1 MGGTGAG
8 GEREDSMT
16 ILRRLRLAGRLGGAF
31 LIVLV
36 LLGAAV
42 GVGAWG
48 LTRQTESAQ
57 GLKDLQH
64 LMHQVDEQKYYN
76 GDISGWQ
83 IAYVWDTRR
92 MPPAKAVDPE
102 SDNRAGFL
110 ADFELL
116 KKLLEETNVSIM
128 TDAERA
134 EFEALRG
141 LWDDFKS
148 TDDQMVALYAAG
160 RVDDGDAM
168 LLKDSY
174 AIYFKII
181 EATGKLVTSVVGRA
195 DRSAQEAQDEAAFVR
210 TTMIVVF
217 LVSVVTALLLTVAVT
232 RSVTGPVGR
241 LVDVLRGM
249 ARGDLT
255 MRADTTGNDEIA
267 VMGRAVDEAVAGVRA
282 TVAEIVEN
290 GGRLT
295 DASDTMRRVSLQIDS
310 SIAEADQQAGMAAA
324 AAGGVS
330 GNVHTVAA
338 GSEEMGSAITEISR
352 NAADAAQVAADAVA
366 AARATSETINRLGE
380 SSAQIGDVIETI
392 TAIASQTNLLALNAT
407 IEAARAGES
416 GKGFAV
422 VASEVKD
429 LAQETARA
437 TEKISQQ
444 IAAIQSDT
452 GQAVTAID
460 EISRIIEQISDFQ
473 TTIASAVEQQ
483 SATTAEMN
491 RGVSEAASGV
501 TDIASSIASV
511 AHGTASSREAVS
523 EVARTAEDVQTLAD
537 RLRSSAGRFSI

>member
-1 MGGTGAG
+1 
-8 GEREDSMT
+8 MT

-473 TTIASAVEQQ
+473 TTIASAVEEQ

-491 RGVSEAASGV
+491 RGVSEAANGV

-511 AHGTASSREAVS
+511 AHGTASSREAVG
-523 EVARTAEDVQTLAD
+523 EVARTAEDVQSLAD
-537 RLRSSAGRFSI
+537 RLRSSVGRFSI

>member
-1 MGGTGAG
+1 MGGTGGG
-8 GEREDSMT
+8 GERGNSMA
-16 ILRRLRLAGRLGGAF
+16 ILRRMRLAGRLGGAF
-31 LIVLV
+31 LIVLL

-48 LTRQTESAQ
+48 LTRQTESAE

-92 MPPAKAVDPE
+92 MPPAKAVDPK

-116 KKLLEETNVSIM
+116 RKLLGETNVSIM
-128 TDAERA
+128 TDAERT

-141 LWDDFKS
+141 LWDDFKAI
-148 TDDQMVALYAAG
+148 DDQMVALYAAG
-160 RVDDGDAM
+160 RVDDGDA
-168 LLKDSY
+168 LLLSDSY

-195 DRSAQEAQDEAAFVR
+195 DRSVQDAQDEAAFLR

-217 LVSVVTALLLTVAVT
+217 LVSIATALLFTVAVT

-255 MRADTTGNDEIA
+255 LRADTTGDDEIA

-295 DASDTMRRVSLQIDS
+295 DASDTMRRVSQQIDS

-324 AAGGVS
+324 AASGVS

-473 TTIASAVEQQ
+473 TTIASAVEEQ

-491 RGVSEAASGV
+491 RGVSEAANGV
-501 TDIASSIASV
+501 TGIASSIASV

>member
-1 MGGTGAG
+1 MA
-8 GEREDSMT
+8 
-16 ILRRLRLAGRLGGAF
+16 ILRRMRLAGRLGGAF
-31 LIVLV
+31 TMVLV
-36 LLGAAV
+36 LLGVAV
-42 GVGAWG
+42 GIGGWG
-48 LTRQTESAQ
+48 LTRQSESA
-57 GLKDLQH
+57 DHLQRMLH

-92 MPPAKAVDPE
+92 MNPAKAVGPD
-102 SDNRAGFL
+102 SDNRKGFL
-110 ADFELL
+110 ADLELL
-116 KKLLEETNVSIM
+116 LQLLKDTDTAAM

-134 EFEALRG
+134 GFAKLVD
-141 LWDDFKS
+141 LWQKFKS

-160 RVDDGDAM
+160 RVDEGDAL

-174 AIYFKII
+174 AVYFEII
-181 EATGKLVTSVVGRA
+181 TVTGELVTSVVGRA
-195 DRSAQEAQDEAAFVR
+195 DQAAQEAQDEAAYLR
-210 TTMIVVF
+210 TVMIVVF
-217 LVSVVTALLLTVAVT
+217 VLSVIAAVLCTIAVT
-232 RSVTGPVGR
+232 RSVTGPIGR
-241 LVDVLRGM
+241 LVEVLRGM

-255 MRADTTGNDEIA
+255 VRPDTTGSDEVA
-267 VMGRAVDEAVAGVRA
+267 VMSRAVDEAVAGVKT

-295 DASDTMRRVSLQIDS
+295 DASDTMRRVSHQIDS
-310 SIAEADQQAGMAAA
+310 AIAEADQQAGLAAA
-324 AAGGVS
+324 AANGVS

-338 GSEEMGSAITEISR
+338 GTEEMGSAITEISR
-352 NAADAAQVAADAVA
+352 NAADAAQVATDAVA

-473 TTIASAVEQQ
+473 TTIASAVEEQ
-483 SATTAEMN
+483 SATTSEMT
-491 RGVSEAASGV
+491 RGVSEAANGV
-501 TDIASSIASV
+501 TDIANSIASV
-511 AHGTASSREAVS
+511 AHGTASSREAVG
-523 EVARTAEDVQTLAD
+523 EVARTAEDVQALAD
-537 RLRSSAGRFSI
+537 RLRASAGRFSI

>member
-1 MGGTGAG
+1 
-8 GEREDSMT
+8 
-16 ILRRLRLAGRLGGAF
+16 
-31 LIVLV
+31 
-36 LLGAAV
+36 
-42 GVGAWG
+42 
-48 LTRQTESAQ
+48 
-57 GLKDLQH
+57 
-64 LMHQVDEQKYYN
+64 
-76 GDISGWQ
+76 
-83 IAYVWDTRR
+83 
-92 MPPAKAVDPE
+92 MPPAKAVDPK

-116 KKLLEETNVSIM
+116 RKLLGETNVSIM
-128 TDAERA
+128 TDAERT

-141 LWDDFKS
+141 LWDDFKAI
-148 TDDQMVALYAAG
+148 DDQMVALYAAG
-160 RVDDGDAM
+160 RVDDGDA
-168 LLKDSY
+168 LLLSDSY
-174 AIYFKII
+174 AVYFKII
-181 EATGKLVTSVVGRA
+181 ETTGKLVTSVVGRA
-195 DRSAQEAQDEAAFVR
+195 DRSVQDAQDEAAFLR

-217 LVSVVTALLLTVAVT
+217 LVSVATALLFTVAVT

-241 LVDVLRGM
+241 LVEVLRGM

-255 MRADTTGNDEIA
+255 LRADTTGDDEIA

-295 DASDTMRRVSLQIDS
+295 DASDTMRRVSQQIDS

-324 AAGGVS
+324 AASGVS

-473 TTIASAVEQQ
+473 TTIASAVEEQ

-491 RGVSEAASGV
+491 RGVSEAANGV

-511 AHGTASSREAVS
+511 AHGTASSREAVG
-523 EVARTAEDVQTLAD
+523 EVARTAEDVQSLAD
-537 RLRSSAGRFSI
+537 RLRSSVGRFSI

>member
-1 MGGTGAG
+1 M
-8 GEREDSMT
+8 S
-16 ILRRLRLAGRLGGAF
+16 ILRRMRLAGRLGSAF
-31 LIVLV
+31 LIVLL
-36 LLGAAV
+36 LLGVAV
-42 GVGAWG
+42 GIGAWG
-48 LTRQTESAQ
+48 LTRQAASADELQ
-57 GLKDLQH
+57 RLQH

-83 IAYVWDTRR
+83 VAYVWDTRR
-92 MPPAKAVDPE
+92 LTPRAAVEPASE
-102 SDNRAGFL
+102 NRAGFL
-110 ADFELL
+110 ADMEKI
-116 KKLLEETNVSIM
+116 KKLLAETDTASM
-128 TDAERA
+128 TGTERA
-134 EFEALRG
+134 VFSSLGG
-141 LWDDFKS
+141 LWDEFKAA
-148 TDDQMVALYAAG
+148 DDQMVALYAAG
-160 RVDDGDAM
+160 RVDEGDKV
-168 LLKDSY
+168 LLDSSY
-174 AIYFKII
+174 AIYYKIN
-181 EATGKLVTSVVGRA
+181 EATDTLVASVTDRA
-195 DRSAQEAQDEAAFVR
+195 DQAAEDARAEAATTR

-217 LVSVVTALLLTVAVT
+217 LVAVAAAVLLTVLVT
-232 RSVTGPVGR
+232 RSVAGPVGH
-241 LVDVLRGM
+241 LVEVLHAM

-255 MRADTTGNDEIA
+255 VRADTTGGDELA

-282 TVAEIVEN
+282 TVTEIVEN

-295 DASDTMRRVSLQIDS
+295 AASDTMRRVSHQIDS
-310 SIAEADQQAGMAAA
+310 SIAEADQQAGMAASA
-324 AAGGVS
+324 ADGVS

-338 GSEEMGSAITEISR
+338 GSEQMGAAITEISR
-352 NAADAAQVAADAVA
+352 NAADAAQVATDAVA

-473 TTIASAVEQQ
+473 TTIASAVEEQ

-491 RGVSEAASGV
+491 RGVTMAAAGV
-501 TDIASSIASV
+501 GDIAGNIASV
-511 AHGTASSREAVS
+511 AHGTAASRAAVG
-523 EVARTAEDVQTLAD
+523 EVARTAEDVQSLAD
-537 RLRSSAGRFSI
+537 GLRAAAGRFSI

>member
-1 MGGTGAG
+1 MA
-8 GEREDSMT
+8 
-16 ILRRLRLAGRLGGAF
+16 ILRRMRLAGRLGAAF
-31 LIVLV
+31 AIVLI
-36 LLGAAV
+36 LLGVAV
-42 GVGAWG
+42 GIGAWG
-48 LTRQTESAQ
+48 LTSQADSADE
-57 GLKDLQH
+57 LKRLQH

-83 IAYVWDTRR
+83 VAYVWDVRR
-92 MPPAKAVDPE
+92 IGVAKALAG
-102 SDNRAGFL
+102 DNRKGFL

-116 KKLLEETNVSIM
+116 EKLLDEIDTSVM
-128 TDAERA
+128 TDAERT
-134 EFEALRG
+134 EFDKLGG
-141 LWDDFKS
+141 LWAGFKK
-148 TDDQMVALYAAG
+148 TDDEMVALYQAG
-160 RVDDGDAM
+160 RIADGDA
-168 LLKDSY
+168 LLLGEGY
-174 AIYFKII
+174 AVYFEII
-181 EATGKLVTSVVGRA
+181 EATGKLVTSVVARA
-195 DRSAQEAQDEAAFVR
+195 DQAVEDAKDRAALAR
-210 TTMIVVF
+210 TVMVVVF
-217 LVSVVTALLLTVAVT
+217 VLAVVVALLLTVLVT
-232 RSVTGPVGR
+232 RSVTGPVSR
-241 LVDVLRGM
+241 LVEVLRAM

-255 MRADTTGNDEIA
+255 MRADTTGHDEIA
-267 VMGRAVDEAVAGVRA
+267 AMGRAVDEAVAGVRA
-282 TVAEIVEN
+282 TVAEIADD

-295 DASDTMRRVSLQIDS
+295 GASDTMRRVSRQIDS
-310 SIAEADQQAGMAAA
+310 SIAEADQQAGLAAA

-338 GSEEMGSAITEISR
+338 GTEQMGSAITEISR
-352 NAADAAQVAADAVA
+352 NAADAAQVATDAVA

-473 TTIASAVEQQ
+473 TTIASAVEEQ
-483 SATTAEMN
+483 SATTAEMS
-491 RGVSEAASGV
+491 RGVSEAAAGV
-501 TDIASSIASV
+501 SDIAGNIASV
-511 AHGTASSREAVS
+511 AHGTAASREAVG
-523 EVARTAEDVQTLAD
+523 EVARTAEDVQSLAD
-537 RLRSSAGRFSI
+537 RLRAAVGRFSI

>member
-1 MGGTGAG
+1 MA
-8 GEREDSMT
+8 
-16 ILRRLRLAGRLGGAF
+16 ILRRMRLAGRLGTAF

-36 LLGAAV
+36 LLGVAV
-42 GVGAWG
+42 GIGAWG
-48 LTRQTESAQ
+48 LTRQAASADELQ
-57 GLKDLQH
+57 KLQH

-83 IAYVWDTRR
+83 VAYVWDTRR
-92 MPPAKAVDPE
+92 LGPKEAVDPA

-110 ADFELL
+110 ADMEVLQ
-116 KKLLEETNVSIM
+116 KLLAETDTSVM

-134 EFEALRG
+134 LFASIRS
-141 LWDDFKS
+141 LWADYK
-148 TDDQMVALYAAG
+148 TADDQMVALYEAG
-160 RVDDGDAM
+160 RIEEGDKA
-168 LLKDSY
+168 LLDISY
-174 AIYFKII
+174 AVYFKIN
-181 EATGKLVTSVVGRA
+181 EATAPLVASVTDRA
-195 DRSAQEAQDEAAFVR
+195 DQAAESARSEASTMR
-210 TTMIVVF
+210 TIMVVVF
-217 LVSVVTALLLTVAVT
+217 VLAVVVAVLFTVAVT

-255 MRADTTGNDEIA
+255 VQADTSGADEIA
-267 VMGRAVDEAVAGVRA
+267 AMGRAVDEAVAGVRA

-295 DASDTMRRVSLQIDS
+295 IASETMHRVSREIDTS
-310 SIAEADQQAGMAAA
+310 VAEADQQAGMAAA

-338 GSEEMGSAITEISR
+338 GSEEMGAAISEISR
-352 NAADAAQVAADAVA
+352 NAADAAQVASDAVA
-366 AARATSETINRLGE
+366 AARATSETINRLGV
-380 SSAQIGDVIETI
+380 SSAQIGDVIKTI

-437 TEKISQQ
+437 TERISQQ

-473 TTIASAVEQQ
+473 TTIASAVEEQ

-491 RGVSEAASGV
+491 RGVTEAANGV
-501 TDIASSIASV
+501 SDIAGNIASV
-511 AHGTASSREAVS
+511 AHGTAASRSAVG
-523 EVARTAEDVQTLAD
+523 EVARTAEDVRGLAD
-537 RLRSSAGRFSI
+537 SLRAAAGRFSI

>member
-1 MGGTGAG
+1 MA
-8 GEREDSMT
+8 
-16 ILRRLRLAGRLGGAF
+16 ILRRMRLAGRIGGAF
-31 LIVLV
+31 LLV
-36 LLGAAV
+36 LILLGVAV
-42 GVGAWG
+42 GIGAWG
-48 LTRQTESAQ
+48 LTRQSASADE
-57 GLKDLQH
+57 LRRLLH
-64 LMHQVDEQKYYN
+64 LMHQVDEQKYFN

-92 MPPAKAVDPE
+92 MDPAKAVDPKN
-102 SDNRAGFL
+102 DNRVGFEN
-110 ADFELL
+110 DFELL
-116 KKLLEETNVSIM
+116 NQLLADTDTATM

-134 EFEALRG
+134 EFGKLTG
-141 LWDDFKS
+141 LWEKFKA

-160 RVDDGDAM
+160 RLDEGDK
-168 LLKDSY
+168 LLLEQSY
-174 AIYFKII
+174 AVYFEIS
-181 EATGKLVTSVVGRA
+181 EVTGKLVSSVVARA
-195 DRSAQEAQDEAAFVR
+195 DAAAQDAQDEAASLRTAMIIVFVLA
-210 TTMIVVF
+210 VAAAV
-217 LVSVVTALLLTVAVT
+217 LCTVAVT

-241 LVDVLRGM
+241 LVEVLRGM

-255 MRADTTGNDEIA
+255 LRPDTTGSDEVA
-267 VMGRAVDEAVAGVRA
+267 VMSRAVDEAVAGVKT

-295 DASDTMRRVSLQIDS
+295 DASDTMRRVSHQIDS
-310 SIAEADQQAGMAAA
+310 AVAEADQQAGMAAA
-324 AAGGVS
+324 AANGVA

-338 GSEEMGSAITEISR
+338 GTEEMGSAITEISR
-352 NAADAAQVAADAVA
+352 NAADAAQVATDAVA

-483 SATTAEMN
+483 SATTAEMS
-491 RGVSEAASGV
+491 RGVSEAANGV
-501 TDIASSIASV
+501 TDIAANIASV
-511 AHGTASSREAVS
+511 AHGTASSREAVG
-523 EVARTAEDVQTLAD
+523 EVARTAADVQTLAD
-537 RLRSSAGRFSI
+537 RLRASAGRFSI

>member
-1 MGGTGAG
+1 
-8 GEREDSMT
+8 
-16 ILRRLRLAGRLGGAF
+16 
-31 LIVLV
+31 
-36 LLGAAV
+36 
-42 GVGAWG
+42 
-48 LTRQTESAQ
+48 
-57 GLKDLQH
+57 
-64 LMHQVDEQKYYN
+64 
-76 GDISGWQ
+76 
-83 IAYVWDTRR
+83 
-92 MPPAKAVDPE
+92 
-102 SDNRAGFL
+102 
-110 ADFELL
+110 
-116 KKLLEETNVSIM
+116 
-128 TDAERA
+128 
-134 EFEALRG
+134 
-141 LWDDFKS
+141 
-148 TDDQMVALYAAG
+148 
-160 RVDDGDAM
+160 M

-210 TTMIVVF
+210 TTMIMVF

>member
-16 ILRRLRLAGRLGGAF
+16 IMRRLRLAGRLGGAF

>member
-366 AARATSETINRLGE
+366 AARATSETI
-380 SSAQIGDVIETI
+380 

>member
-1 MGGTGAG
+1 MGGTGGG
-8 GEREDSMT
+8 GERGNSMA
-16 ILRRLRLAGRLGGAF
+16 ILRRMRLAGRLGGAF
-31 LIVLV
+31 LIVLL

-48 LTRQTESAQ
+48 LTRQTESAE

-92 MPPAKAVDPE
+92 MPPAKAVDPK

-116 KKLLEETNVSIM
+116 RKLLGETNVSIM
-128 TDAERA
+128 TDAERT

-141 LWDDFKS
+141 LWDDFKAI
-148 TDDQMVALYAAG
+148 DDQMVALYAAG
-160 RVDDGDAM
+160 RVDDGDA
-168 LLKDSY
+168 LLLSDSY

-195 DRSAQEAQDEAAFVR
+195 DRSVQDAQDEAAFLR

-217 LVSVVTALLLTVAVT
+217 LVSVATALLFTVAVT

-255 MRADTTGNDEIA
+255 LRADTTGDDEIA

-295 DASDTMRRVSLQIDS
+295 DASDTMRRVSQQIDS

-324 AAGGVS
+324 AASGVS

-473 TTIASAVEQQ
+473 TTIASAVEEQ

-491 RGVSEAASGV
+491 RGVSEAANGV

-511 AHGTASSREAVS
+511 AHGTASSREAVG
-523 EVARTAEDVQTLAD
+523 EVARTAEDVQSLAD
-537 RLRSSAGRFSI
+537 RLRSSVGRFSI

>member
-1 MGGTGAG
+1 MA
-8 GEREDSMT
+8 
-16 ILRRLRLAGRLGGAF
+16 ILRRMRLAGRLGGAF
-31 LIVLV
+31 LVVLV
-36 LLGAAV
+36 LLGLAV
-42 GVGAWG
+42 GIGAWG
-48 LTRQTESAQ
+48 LTRQSASA
-57 GLKDLQH
+57 DRLQKLLH

-76 GDISGWQ
+76 GDVSGWQ
-83 IAYVWDTRR
+83 VAYVWDTRR
-92 MPPAKAVDPE
+92 MPPAKAVDPA

-110 ADFELL
+110 TDLELL
-116 KKLLEETNVSIM
+116 TGLLAKTDTATM
-128 TDAERA
+128 TAAERA
-134 EFEALRG
+134 EFEKLDG
-141 LWDDFKS
+141 LWKKFK
-148 TDDQMVALYAAG
+148 TIDDQLVALYAAG
-160 RVDDGDAM
+160 RLDEGDA
-168 LLKDSY
+168 LLLDGSY
-174 AIYFKII
+174 AVYFEII
-181 EATGKLVTSVVGRA
+181 EVTGKLVTSVVGRA
-195 DRSAQEAQDEAAFVR
+195 DEAAQQARDEAANLR
-210 TTMIVVF
+210 TVMVVVF
-217 LVSVVTALLLTVAVT
+217 GLSVIAAVLCTVAVT

-241 LVDVLRGM
+241 LIEVLHGM

-255 MRADTTGNDEIA
+255 LRPDTGGADEIA
-267 VMGRAVDEAVAGVRA
+267 VMSRAVDEAVAGVRA
-282 TVAEIVEN
+282 TVTEIVEN

-295 DASDTMRRVSLQIDS
+295 DASDTMRRVSHRIDS
-310 SIAEADQQAGMAAA
+310 AIAETDQQAGMAASA
-324 AAGGVS
+324 ANGVS
-330 GNVHTVAA
+330 GNVHAVAA

-380 SSAQIGDVIETI
+380 SSTQIGDVIETI

-473 TTIASAVEQQ
+473 TTIASAVEEQ

-491 RGVSEAASGV
+491 RGVSEAANGV
-501 TDIASSIASV
+501 TDIAGSIASV
-511 AHGTASSREAVS
+511 AQGTAASREAAG
-523 EVARTAEDVQTLAD
+523 EVARTAADVQTLAD
-537 RLRSSAGRFSI
+537 RLRAAAGRFSI

>member
-181 EATGKLVTSVVGRA
+181 EATGKLVTSVVGRRPGRPIGA
-195 DRSAQEAQDEAAFVR
+195 G
-210 TTMIVVF
+210 
-217 LVSVVTALLLTVAVT
+217 
-232 RSVTGPVGR
+232 GPGR
-241 LVDVLRGM
+241 GC
-249 ARGDLT
+249 
-255 MRADTTGNDEIA
+255 
-267 VMGRAVDEAVAGVRA
+267 VRA
-282 TVAEIVEN
+282 YHHDRGLPGV
-290 GGRLT
+290 GGDRT
-295 DASDTMRRVSLQIDS
+295 APHRGRDPQRHRTGRQARR
-310 SIAEADQQAGMAAA
+310 
-324 AAGGVS
+324 
-330 GNVHTVAA
+330 
-338 GSEEMGSAITEISR
+338 R
-352 NAADAAQVAADAVA
+352 
-366 AARATSETINRLGE
+366 AAR
-380 SSAQIGDVIETI
+380 D
-392 TAIASQTNLLALNAT
+392 
-407 IEAARAGES
+407 
-416 GKGFAV
+416 
-422 VASEVKD
+422 
-429 LAQETARA
+429 
-437 TEKISQQ
+437 
-444 IAAIQSDT
+444 
-452 GQAVTAID
+452 
-460 EISRIIEQISDFQ
+460 
-473 TTIASAVEQQ
+473 
-483 SATTAEMN
+483 
-491 RGVSEAASGV
+491 
-501 TDIASSIASV
+501 
-511 AHGTASSREAVS
+511 GTR
-523 EVARTAEDVQTLAD
+523 
-537 RLRSSAGRFSI
+537 

>member
-1 MGGTGAG
+1 
-8 GEREDSMT
+8 MT
-16 ILRRLRLAGRLGGAF
+16 ILRRMRLAGRLGGAF
-31 LIVLV
+31 LVVLV
-36 LLGAAV
+36 LLGVAV
-42 GVGAWG
+42 GIGAYG
-48 LTRQTESAQ
+48 LTQQADSAGRLQ
-57 GLKDLQH
+57 KLQH

-76 GDISGWQ
+76 ADVSGWQ
-83 IAYVWDTRR
+83 VAYAWDVYRVS
-92 MPPAKAVDPE
+92 PKEAVDPK
-102 SDNRAGFL
+102 SANRAGFL
-110 ADFELL
+110 ADFALL
-116 KKLLEETNVSIM
+116 EKLLSETDTSVM

-134 EFEALRG
+134 DFDNLRT
-141 LWDDFKS
+141 LWADFKEA
-148 TDDQMVALYAAG
+148 DDQIVALYAAG
-160 RVDDGDAM
+160 RVADGDT
-168 LLKDSY
+168 LLLGGSY
-174 AIYFKII
+174 EIYFKII
-181 EATGKLVTSVVGRA
+181 EVTGKLVTSVVARA
-195 DRSAQEAQDEAAFVR
+195 DSAAQEARDEAASLR
-210 TTMIVVF
+210 TVMIVVF
-217 LVSVVTALLLTVAVT
+217 LLAVVVAVLFTVAVT
-232 RSVTGPVGR
+232 RSVTGPVDR
-241 LVDVLRGM
+241 LIEVLRGM

-255 MRADTTGNDEIA
+255 VTADTVGTDEIA
-267 VMGRAVDEAVAGVRA
+267 VMGRAVDEAVIGVRA
-282 TVAEIVEN
+282 TVADIVEN

-295 DASDTMRRVSLQIDS
+295 DASNTMRRISHEIDDA
-310 SIAEADQQAGMAAA
+310 IAEADQQAGMAATA
-324 AAGGVS
+324 AEGVS

-352 NAADAAQVAADAVA
+352 NAADAAQVASDAVA

-473 TTIASAVEQQ
+473 TTIASAVEEQ

-491 RGVSEAASGV
+491 RGVSEAANGV
-501 TDIASSIASV
+501 SDIASNIASV
-511 AHGTASSREAVS
+511 AHGTAASREAVS
-523 EVARTAEDVQTLAD
+523 EVARTAEDVQSLAD
-537 RLRSSAGRFSI
+537 RLRASTGRFSI

>member
-1 MGGTGAG
+1 MA
-8 GEREDSMT
+8 
-16 ILRRLRLAGRLGGAF
+16 ILRRMRLAGRIGGAF
-31 LIVLV
+31 LVVLI
-36 LLGAAV
+36 LLGVAV
-42 GVGAWG
+42 GIGTWG
-48 LTRQTESAQ
+48 LTRQSESADQ
-57 GLKDLQH
+57 LQRLLH

-92 MPPAKAVDPE
+92 MPPAEAVDAKSE
-102 SDNRAGFL
+102 NRAGFL
-110 ADFELL
+110 ADLDLL
-116 KKLLEETNVSIM
+116 IKLLAETDTAAM
-128 TDAERA
+128 TAAERT
-134 EFEALRG
+134 EFEKLSG
-141 LWDDFKS
+141 LWEKFRS
-148 TDDQMVALYAAG
+148 TDDQLVALYAAG
-160 RVDDGDAM
+160 RLEEGDAL

-174 AIYFKII
+174 AVYFEII
-181 EATGKLVTSVVGRA
+181 EVTGKLVSSVVA
-195 DRSAQEAQDEAAFVR
+195 RSDAAAQEAQDEAAYLR
-210 TTMIVVF
+210 TVMIVVF
-217 LVSVVTALLLTVAVT
+217 VLAVIAAVLCTVMVT

-241 LVDVLRGM
+241 LVEVLRGM

-255 MRADTTGNDEIA
+255 LHPDVIGSDEIA
-267 VMGRAVDEAVAGVRA
+267 VMSRAVDEAVAGVKA

-295 DASDTMRRVSLQIDS
+295 EASDTMRRVSHQIDS
-310 SIAEADQQAGMAAA
+310 AIAETDQQAGMAAA
-324 AAGGVS
+324 AANGVS

-352 NAADAAQVAADAVA
+352 NAAEAAQVAADAVA
-366 AARATSETINRLGE
+366 AARSTSETINRLGE

-429 LAQETARA
+429 LAQETAQA

-473 TTIASAVEQQ
+473 TTIASAVEEQ

-491 RGVSEAASGV
+491 RGVSEAANGV
-501 TDIASSIASV
+501 TDIANSIASV
-511 AHGTASSREAVS
+511 AHGTASSREAVG
-523 EVARTAEDVQTLAD
+523 EVARTAEDVQSLAD
-537 RLRSSAGRFSI
+537 RLRASAGRFSI